1 MKMSR
6 IVRLMARGNVLLATG
21 ITEDDVIDNFCKE
34 YGVTEND
41 ILNNTL
47 EYVEMTSHPYKKNG
61 ILRTRLIE
69 KVINSCTVEEYIKE
83 WR

>member
-1 MKMSR
+1 MSR
-6 IVRLMARGNVLLATG
+6 IVILTSHGNVLASGL
-21 ITEDDVIDNFCKE
+21 TEDQVIDDFCKK

-47 EYVEMTSHPYKKNG
+47 EYVEMTSYPYRKGGK
-61 ILRTRLIE
+61 LYTKLFE
-69 KVINSCTVEEYIKE
+69 KVIDSCSVETYIRL

>member
-1 MKMSR
+1 MSR
-6 IVRLMARGNVLLATG
+6 IVRLIGKDNVVLASG
-21 ITEDDVIDNFCKE
+21 LTEDQVIDDFCKE

-47 EYVEMTSHPYKKNG
+47 EYVEMTSYPYKKNG
-61 ILRTRLIE
+61 ILRTKLIE
-69 KVINSCTVEEYIKE
+69 KVIDSCSVETYIML